1 MIKKCLARRQNE
13 AAFFVHVS
21 EPFLKITGGLSSGA
35 KMTFSVITPNAAEIV
50 FLVTVLVRNVKD
62 IKGLPKK

>member
-1 MIKKCLARRQNE
+1 
-13 AAFFVHVS
+13 
-21 EPFLKITGGLSSGA
+21 
-35 KMTFSVITPNAAEIV
+35 MTFSVITPNEAEIV